1 MHHVGLTTEKK
12 VTIKVNAGSKPALS
26 TKRIIMEQFDR
37 NQLMDSVLNRMS
49 FIEEVHKKLLDANY
63 YLERYCKIQATME
76 ESETKDRLLNLN
88 KRGLKN
94 AFAFLYTEE
103 AISYW
108 NTHGAFFLL
117 CNDLTERYENLILEN
132 TKSEA

>member
-1 MHHVGLTTEKK
+1 
-12 VTIKVNAGSKPALS
+12 
-26 TKRIIMEQFDR
+26 MEQFDR
-37 NQLMDSVLNRMS
+37 NQLMDSVLTRMS

-76 ESETKDRLLNLN
+76 ESGTKDRLLNLN

-108 NTHGAFFLL
+108 NTHGAFFSLH
-117 CNDLTERYENLILEN
+117 NDLEERYENLILEN